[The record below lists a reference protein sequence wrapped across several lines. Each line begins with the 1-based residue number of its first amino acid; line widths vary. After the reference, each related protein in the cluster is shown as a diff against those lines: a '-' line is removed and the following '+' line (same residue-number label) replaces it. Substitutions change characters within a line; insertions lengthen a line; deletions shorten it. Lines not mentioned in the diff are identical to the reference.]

1 MIRIVVIVV
10 VIVILIFIGASII
23 SSVYVSSTAIAVY
36 FYPSLFFPLTVSYI
50 SGVGVHELWDR
61 FERRTVK

>member
-1 MIRIVVIVV
+1 MKF
-10 VIVILIFIGASII
+10 LSII

>member
-1 MIRIVVIVV
+1 MKF
-10 VIVILIFIGASII
+10 LPIF

-36 FYPSLFFPLTVSYI
+36 FYPTLFVPLTISYV

-61 FERRTVK
+61 FERRIAK